1 MPTSSVTAWGGAV
14 ALQLALDRP
23 ALVDHLVF
31 TGGAS
36 FDPSG
41 VFAELIESFDSFDP
55 HSADGTRRHEA
66 YLRVAPDPAAR
77 TSLVARINHLDR
89 SDVGWPQER
98 LAELR
103 IPTLLIIGDADVAR
117 PEYTVKMFR
126 LLGGGVPGD
135 VIELPPT
142 QLAILPGTTHEGL
155 LDRSEW
161 LSSMIIS
168 FLKRPAPQ
176 QG

>member
-1 MPTSSVTAWGGAV
+1 
-14 ALQLALDRP
+14 
-23 ALVDHLVF
+23 
-31 TGGAS
+31 
-36 FDPSG
+36 
-41 VFAELIESFDSFDP
+41 
-55 HSADGTRRHEA
+55 
-66 YLRVAPDPAAR
+66 
-77 TSLVARINHLDR
+77 
-89 SDVGWPQER
+89 
-98 LAELR
+98 LR